1 MVLKVNRLEKIH
13 SDVQNINNYAGQS
26 YILSGLAT
34 TENTPN
40 DMDVLVSA
48 GEFVLNGAKVSC
60 AGGNVTLTAA
70 SAGLY
75 KYVIIRANSSGVLSA
90 VEDLSMEDN
99 TDDSVGSPALG
110 VPDYD
115 PDNYVAIARVLVGD
129 VTAITDANIKD
140 LRKFNSDSTQIEE
153 NTNNIL
159 INLKMQSDNALLN
172 TTSIDV
178 MDLIDSPFK
187 IVDLFTD
194 SNGSNNTLSTGD
206 TTAMWNIVNLSYLNN
221 LPISADIS
229 EPGFETVVNWT
240 GSYQYGGDYATYGQ
254 STDWKTEGT
263 YSYRLTG
270 KTGSGGGGNG
280 AQVKQANI
288 DFTNIDYLVF
298 DYNLSNP
305 TSSGGSYMVGSFLV
319 GATSVTLK
327 ANTTGTYVYDCSAIT
342 GTQDLIF
349 RLFVGHVGTSSANG
363 TMYIDNIRTFTGTEY
378 LDSVMQSVSK
388 SVGTGYNYAYVRPKL
403 YEAIPSGATIT
414 CNVSLDGGST
424 FTAESD
430 INEIID
436 ISSLTDTGDLVVKMN
451 LNTDGTVTSKISG
464 WACLLW

>member
-13 SDVQNINNYAGQS
+13 NDVQNINNYAGQS
-26 YILSGLAT
+26 YVLSGLAT

-40 DMDVLVSA
+40 DMDVVVAA
-48 GEFVLNGAKVSC
+48 GEFVLNGTKVSC
-60 AGGNVTLTAA
+60 AGGNVTLTPA

-75 KYVIIRANSSGVLSA
+75 KYVIIRADSTGALDYA
-90 VEDLSMEDN
+90 EDLTLEDN
-99 TDDSVGSPALG
+99 TDDSIGSPALG

-115 PDNYVAIARVLVGD
+115 PDNYIAIARVLVGD
-129 VTAITDANIKD
+129 VTAITNSEIKD
-140 LRKFNSDSTQIEE
+140 LRKINGDSTQIEE
-153 NTNNIL
+153 NTDNIL
-159 INLKMQSDNALLN
+159 INLKMQSDLALLN

-178 MDLIDSPFK
+178 MDLIDTPFK

-194 SNGSNNTLSTGD
+194 STGEKDTVSTGD
-206 TTAMWNIVNLSYLNN
+206 TTAMWNIVELSYLNN
-221 LPISADIS
+221 LPISNIVL

-240 GSYQYGGDYATYGQ
+240 GSLEHVGHGSYGQ
-254 STDWKTEGT
+254 STTWKTEGT
-263 YSYRLTG
+263 YSYKLTG
-270 KTGSGGGGNG
+270 NTGSGGGGGG
-280 AQVKQANI
+280 ALVTQTNI
-288 DFTNIDYLVF
+288 DFTNIDYLAF

-305 TSSGGSYMVGSFLV
+305 TSSGGSYMVGSFLI
-319 GATSVTLK
+319 GATSVTLP

-342 GTQDLIF
+342 GTQNLIF

-388 SVGTGYNYAYVRPKL
+388 SVGTGYNYAYIRPKL
-403 YEAIPSGATIT
+403 YEAIPTGATIT

-424 FTAESD
+424 FTDESN

-436 ISSLTDTGDLVVKMN
+436 ISALTDTGHLVVKMN
-451 LNTDGTVTSKISG
+451 LNTDGTSTAKVSG